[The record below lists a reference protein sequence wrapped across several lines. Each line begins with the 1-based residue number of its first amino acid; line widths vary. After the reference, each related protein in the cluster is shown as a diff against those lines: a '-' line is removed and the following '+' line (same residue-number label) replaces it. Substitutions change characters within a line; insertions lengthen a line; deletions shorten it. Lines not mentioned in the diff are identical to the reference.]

1 MRDKRRKTPGISLS
15 AAGRHTRLAPGHA
28 GTGKAGTPFWRRT
41 DRHNAPR
48 KAPLWSALSSLLL
61 LWLGVGGTVLAVI
74 TGFDLP
80 VGRGAVALSC
90 AAVPAVVWF
99 LALPLRAAR
108 LLRLPALLLG
118 AALLAS
124 AGENAL
130 RGAVLTAQNITQAY
144 HAYFPAVPVWFS
156 DVPMTLEN
164 RSLTIFFCAYAAILA
179 GLLGAALLW
188 QRSALFSA
196 ALTVPPFCL
205 PLVVTQAAAPVPQ
218 LMCLLFWTLLLL
230 THALRR
236 SSPAQAGRVTWGLL
250 APALALLLGLQ
261 IFLPDRDFIRPSWA
275 GRMQR
280 DVIALVQGNTP
291 SALPW
296 RASSGGGLRLETAG
310 PRVYTGRTVLRVE
323 CGIDGVFYL
332 RGASAG
338 DYTGRAWKDC
348 SLGAVQ
354 LAAEGT
360 EPAPHPLQL
369 PALNLGA
376 LGGEG
381 EQMTVTSVGDG
392 TDLCYLPYYPL
403 AVPGMTYVSDGS
415 VTLIWT
421 RRAGQRNFTAN
432 IGWRAYRRMSRNGR
446 NNGSIWNCR
455 CCRNWNSRSAFI
467 ERPSIGNIPRCPRIR
482 RRQCRRWRRGRAS
495 APTAARQR
503 QPGRWRNTSEVRP
516 GTVWIRLSSR
526 GMKTLCCIF

>member
-28 GTGKAGTPFWRRT
+28 GAGKAGTPFWRRT
-41 DRHNAPR
+41 GRHNAPR

-61 LWLGVGGTVLAVI
+61 LWLGVGGTVFAVV

-236 SSPAQAGRVTWGLL
+236 SSPL
-250 APALALLLGLQ
+250 ASPQ
-261 IFLPDRDFIRPSWA
+261 
-275 GRMQR
+275 
-280 DVIALVQGNTP
+280 
-291 SALPW
+291 
-296 RASSGGGLRLETAG
+296 
-310 PRVYTGRTVLRVE
+310 
-323 CGIDGVFYL
+323 
-332 RGASAG
+332 
-338 DYTGRAWKDC
+338 
-348 SLGAVQ
+348 
-354 LAAEGT
+354 
-360 EPAPHPLQL
+360 
-369 PALNLGA
+369 
-376 LGGEG
+376 
-381 EQMTVTSVGDG
+381 
-392 TDLCYLPYYPL
+392 
-403 AVPGMTYVSDGS
+403 
-415 VTLIWT
+415 
-421 RRAGQRNFTAN
+421 
-432 IGWRAYRRMSRNGR
+432 YRRSLMIS
-446 NNGSIWNCR
+446 
-455 CCRNWNSRSAFI
+455 
-467 ERPSIGNIPRCPRIR
+467 
-482 RRQCRRWRRGRAS
+482 
-495 APTAARQR
+495 
-503 QPGRWRNTSEVRP
+503 
-516 GTVWIRLSSR
+516 
-526 GMKTLCCIF
+526 K

>member
-61 LWLGVGGTVLAVI
+61 LWLGVGGTVFAVI

-108 LLRLPALLLG
+108 LLHLPALLLG

-218 LMCLLFWTLLLL
+218 LMCLLF
-230 THALRR
+230 
-236 SSPAQAGRVTWGLL
+236 
-250 APALALLLGLQ
+250 
-261 IFLPDRDFIRPSWA
+261 
-275 GRMQR
+275 
-280 DVIALVQGNTP
+280 
-291 SALPW
+291 
-296 RASSGGGLRLETAG
+296 
-310 PRVYTGRTVLRVE
+310 
-323 CGIDGVFYL
+323 C
-332 RGASAG
+332 
-338 DYTGRAWKDC
+338 
-348 SLGAVQ
+348 
-354 LAAEGT
+354 
-360 EPAPHPLQL
+360 
-369 PALNLGA
+369 
-376 LGGEG
+376 
-381 EQMTVTSVGDG
+381 
-392 TDLCYLPYYPL
+392 
-403 AVPGMTYVSDGS
+403 
-415 VTLIWT
+415 
-421 RRAGQRNFTAN
+421 
-432 IGWRAYRRMSRNGR
+432 
-446 NNGSIWNCR
+446 
-455 CCRNWNSRSAFI
+455 
-467 ERPSIGNIPRCPRIR
+467 
-482 RRQCRRWRRGRAS
+482 
-495 APTAARQR
+495 
-503 QPGRWRNTSEVRP
+503 
-516 GTVWIRLSSR
+516 
-526 GMKTLCCIF
+526 

>member
-28 GTGKAGTPFWRRT
+28 GAGKAGTPFWRRT

-61 LWLGVGGTVLAVI
+61 LWLGVGGTVFAVI

-156 DVPMTLEN
+156 DVPMTLGN

-179 GLLGAALLW
+179 GL
-188 QRSALFSA
+188 
-196 ALTVPPFCL
+196 
-205 PLVVTQAAAPVPQ
+205 
-218 LMCLLFWTLLLL
+218 
-230 THALRR
+230 
-236 SSPAQAGRVTWGLL
+236 
-250 APALALLLGLQ
+250 
-261 IFLPDRDFIRPSWA
+261 
-275 GRMQR
+275 
-280 DVIALVQGNTP
+280 
-291 SALPW
+291 
-296 RASSGGGLRLETAG
+296 
-310 PRVYTGRTVLRVE
+310 
-323 CGIDGVFYL
+323 
-332 RGASAG
+332 
-338 DYTGRAWKDC
+338 
-348 SLGAVQ
+348 
-354 LAAEGT
+354 
-360 EPAPHPLQL
+360 
-369 PALNLGA
+369 

-403 AVPGMTYVSDGS
+403 AVPG
-415 VTLIWT
+415 
-421 RRAGQRNFTAN
+421 
-432 IGWRAYRRMSRNGR
+432 
-446 NNGSIWNCR
+446 R
-455 CCRNWNSRSAFI
+455 CAAA
-467 ERPSIGNIPRCPRIR
+467 
-482 RRQCRRWRRGRAS
+482 RAS
-495 APTAARQR
+495 EGTGGKSKVQQSCADTGGAWGADRICRPMRGPTGERERAAAPFLGKMDLMPVLTAKRKEKASEWSMSKLQR
-503 QPGRWRNTSEVRP
+503 R
-516 GTVWIRLSSR
+516 
-526 GMKTLCCIF
+526 